1 MPCIESVSTP
11 PPPCGLPPSI
21 GSDTL
26 SGPRICIESWA
37 LSPLSGPPL
46 LTHTSFALLTFMN
59 YRLNYWERDKM
70 LREGKREKKKKGK
83 ERGDTWGRSGRA
95 TCKLLASI
103 SLVAPLKFC
112 VVYHH
117 LRIHVYFAQVLLVQQ
132 PLHSSL
138 YFPICIQE
146 SIHPGLSCSWN

>member
-21 GSDTL
+21 GSDTP
-26 SGPRICIESWA
+26 SGPRICTESWA

-70 LREGKREKKKKGK
+70 LREGKREKKKRKGK
-83 ERGDTWGRSGRA
+83 GRHMREVRKA
-95 TCKLLASI
+95 TCKLLASV
-103 SLVAPLKFC
+103 SFVAPLKYC
-112 VVYHH
+112 VIYHH
-117 LRIHVYFAQVLLVQQ
+117 IRIHVYFAQVLLVQQ